1 MLQENYIKKIIKPLE
16 HELHE
21 YANGTNILEVRSQK
35 QKARLKFFL
44 ASCLLSLA
52 SCLIRVISFIRV
64 IRVQAFVLL
73 LAIALIFSGCK
84 KEEEKSEIDL
94 KREQREIEWA
104 ATGVKESIRDDRE
117 KVSSEV
123 DFEKKTDA
131 HISAEPLRKM
141 KIGVL
146 GAETGELSE
155 YGLKTLKAV
164 QLAVEEI
171 NEAGGING
179 QPLELVHYDTG
190 STMNGT
196 LSAVDNLR

>member
-21 YANGTNILEVRSQK
+21 YANGTNKGILCC
-35 QKARLKFFL
+35 L
-44 ASCLLSLA
+44 ANLYNSSL
-52 SCLIRVISFIRV
+52 CV
-64 IRVQAFVLL
+64 IRVQVFVLL
-73 LAIALIFSGCK
+73 LLSLFLVISGCK

-94 KREQREIEWA
+94 KREQREREWA
-104 ATGVKESIRDDRE
+104 ATGVKEAIRDDRE

-146 GAETGELSE
+146 
-155 YGLKTLKAV
+155 
-164 QLAVEEI
+164 
-171 NEAGGING
+171 
-179 QPLELVHYDTG
+179 
-190 STMNGT
+190 
-196 LSAVDNLR
+196 